1 MKINKV
7 IRLLPLLVGV
17 LLFVQCSSDKK
28 NDNNKPKSETKITS
42 DVKMAYIDSDSLFSK
57 YNFAKDVSESTQRS
71 RSQLESAH
79 RQKLTEIQRF
89 AQQVDNKYK
98 SGQYLTA
105 ESFNAD
111 KSKLDQMQADAERY
125 LASLESQLTEEI
137 NLSMK
142 QVGDS
147 IDKCVKEYA
156 KKNGMG
162 VVLDEKSSFYVDGIT
177 NITDEVVKEL
187 NSRYV
192 KVEKKK

>member
-89 AQQVDNKYK
+89 AQQVDNNYK

-156 KKNGMG
+156 KKNGIG
-162 VVLDEKSSFYVDGIT
+162 VVLDKKSSFYVDGIT

>member
-98 SGQYLTA
+98 SG
-105 ESFNAD
+105 
-111 KSKLDQMQADAERY
+111 
-125 LASLESQLTEEI
+125 
-137 NLSMK
+137 
-142 QVGDS
+142 
-147 IDKCVKEYA
+147 
-156 KKNGMG
+156 
-162 VVLDEKSSFYVDGIT
+162 
-177 NITDEVVKEL
+177 
-187 NSRYV
+187 
-192 KVEKKK
+192 